1 MATVKIPGMLL
12 FYWLFLHTVGH
23 SQNLTFSQ
31 PVRFSN
37 ATTDK
42 APGINHF
49 KAGYFITWKETG
61 TVAAIHVCY
70 LGKQYDTGTSPA
82 EKQSIGA
89 KSAFAPVLQVSG
101 NRLYLFWISTD
112 NQLQYIINDTD
123 TSFNIQQI
131 YTLSSGDA
139 FSLQAGISAT
149 TIDQKIL
156 IATHT
161 SRKDQMAYLLAA
173 PGADGALTV
182 AATETISNAR
192 SADYPFVTTLSD
204 AVVRFSWRDYK
215 KQDLYYADHDMHTKS
230 WSTIL
235 PVATASSAVTP
246 AMYNALHAGQLFY
259 LWKGS
264 SKDNR
269 IYYTATTKE
278 SAAGVQNIL
287 PDYFT
292 TTHPVSV
299 CTVDDNNFIMVHS
312 GEDQRLYLSHFS
324 QYNPASWMGDLL
336 LPSKAQYSLK
346 DIVIPGSH
354 DAGMSSLTAAG
365 GTQSGTINECN
376 TLTQKQK
383 IGNQLNAGI
392 RLFDLRVGTYNKQL
406 YAKHCAADC
415 MEDAIG
421 GGYGEKLKDIL
432 TDTRNFLHRNKQEIV
447 LLTFSHFCE
456 RETPVKALGDS
467 ILNVLG
473 KELVFFA
480 GGRPLHT
487 IPLHELAGKVVLT
500 FEHYANAT
508 QGIDSCSTLPSS
520 GSFINFNREYAA
532 TNDITKMIA
541 RQEVFFQQLEKNIR
555 PNDLVRLDWQL
566 TQSHDEAAMVCNNF
580 QSEEISPVI
589 NSVLFLTSVIK
600 KHQSIIDLSVHG
612 NKYLPAAV
620 NGWIEKKLITAANKP
635 NVIYVDAAG
644 TWVTDYCIDLNKT
657 SLYAR

>member
-1 MATVKIPGMLL
+1 M
-12 FYWLFLHTVGH
+12 
-23 SQNLTFSQ
+23 
-31 PVRFSN
+31 
-37 ATTDK
+37 
-42 APGINHF
+42 
-49 KAGYFITWKETG
+49 
-61 TVAAIHVCY
+61 
-70 LGKQYDTGTSPA
+70 
-82 EKQSIGA
+82 
-89 KSAFAPVLQVSG
+89 G
-101 NRLYLFWISTD
+101 N
-112 NQLQYIINDTD
+112 
-123 TSFNIQQI
+123 
-131 YTLSSGDA
+131 
-139 FSLQAGISAT
+139 
-149 TIDQKIL
+149 
-156 IATHT
+156 
-161 SRKDQMAYLLAA
+161 
-173 PGADGALTV
+173 
-182 AATETISNAR
+182 
-192 SADYPFVTTLSD
+192 
-204 AVVRFSWRDYK
+204 
-215 KQDLYYADHDMHTKS
+215 
-230 WSTIL
+230 
-235 PVATASSAVTP
+235 
-246 AMYNALHAGQLFY
+246 
-259 LWKGS
+259 
-264 SKDNR
+264 
-269 IYYTATTKE
+269 
-278 SAAGVQNIL
+278 
-287 PDYFT
+287 
-292 TTHPVSV
+292 
-299 CTVDDNNFIMVHS
+299 
-312 GEDQRLYLSHFS
+312 
-324 QYNPASWMGDLL
+324 LL
-336 LPSKAQYSLK
+336 LPSKAQYTLK

-354 DAGMSSLTAAG
+354 DAGMSVLTAAG

-383 IGNQLNAGI
+383 IGSQLNAGI

-406 YAKHCAADC
+406 YTKHCAADC

-432 TDTRNFLHRNKQEIV
+432 TDTRNFLHTNKQEIV

-467 ILNVLG
+467 IVNVLG

-500 FEHYANAT
+500 FEHYANAA

-541 RQEVFFQQLEKNIR
+541 RQEAFFQQLEKNIR

-612 NKYLPAAV
+612 NKYLPAAM
-620 NGWIEKKLITAANKP
+620 NGWIEKKLITTTNKP

-657 SLYAR
+657 GLYAR